1 MTAFDASRR
10 TLGTL
15 ATLGAL
21 AERATP
27 AHPGPLAGRVE
38 EALRHGILTGQLAAG
53 ARLPSES
60 GLAALFGVSRPVVRQ
75 ALAALREQG
84 LVQSRRGSGTRVPD
98 AGQMPRLA
106 LPPPSGVDLG
116 RILHGVELRL
126 VIEPEAAALAALRRT
141 PADLARLDA
150 TVTAFE
156 QATARGEPTHLHDYG
171 FHEAIALATAN
182 PCLAEA
188 MRGLEQDV
196 SYAVR
201 VWQYWGRAQPGMRM
215 QDAVDE
221 HRAVLACIQAQDA
234 EGARRAMRS
243 HIEKARVRVMALDPR
258 DCGPTQ
264 GAEGPGSAMIP
275 G

>member
-1 MTAFDASRR
+1 MTDLSSSQPAF
-10 TLGTL
+10 GTL
-15 ATLGAL
+15 ATLGSL
-21 AERATP
+21 AERAVP

-60 GLAALFGVSRPVVRQ
+60 NLASLFAVSRPVVRQ

-84 LVQSRRGSGTRVPD
+84 LVQSRRGSGTRVPQ
-98 AGQMPRLA
+98 AAEMPRRP
-106 LPPPSGVDLG
+106 LPPPSGRELR

-141 PADLARLDA
+141 TADLARLED
-150 TVTAFE
+150 TVAAFE
-156 QATARGEPTHLHDYG
+156 QATARGEPTHLHDFG
-171 FHEAIALATAN
+171 FHELIAVATAN

-188 MRGLEQDV
+188 VRALEQDV

-201 VWQYWGRAQPGMRM
+201 VWQYWGRAQPGIRM

-221 HRAVLACIQAQDA
+221 HRAVLACIRAQDA

-243 HIEKARVRVMALDPR
+243 HIEKARVRVMALDSGR
-258 DCGPTQ
+258 
-264 GAEGPGSAMIP
+264 
-275 G
+275 